1 MTWTAVARRLTAA
14 MVLLFATMRPGAAG
28 AASLF
33 DPLLR
38 FRVLATEHFVIHF
51 HQGEDRLAQRLAVI
65 AEETWIALERPLG
78 LAPPRKTR
86 VVLADQTE
94 LFNGYATPVPYNTVV
109 MYAVTP
115 SGSSSAFDDWL
126 RLVFTHEFTHIVHLD
141 RSEGWA
147 RVVRGIFGRTPYA
160 FPNLFLPPWQV
171 EGLATYEES
180 AITGEGRLHAGDFRA
195 IVDEAARQRR
205 LEPLDRVN
213 GGLTDWPDGVA
224 VYAYG
229 VGFHQYLA
237 DRFGT
242 GTLAT
247 LAEATARRV
256 PYLASPAFKRVYGE
270 SLGDLW
276 RGYQASLTASAP
288 LVSPDPS
295 LTRLT
300 RHGFS
305 VRGPR
310 FDRFS
315 CAGCPADIVYSA
327 VNPGG
332 FPMLYRV
339 SGRGGDPQR
348 LATRY
353 LGSTTGVGRDEIY
366 FDQVDQQR
374 NTGIY
379 SDLYAFSRADGRVR
393 RLTSEARLLDPDLSP
408 DGDTLVA
415 VQNRPG
421 QRDLVL
427 VRLKP
432 DTTEARHPDTIE
444 TERPDTTEAK
454 RPDITETETT
464 DASETRRAFAPPTHV
479 PSSVVSSFSRTVITS
494 LISEPDTQFDGPK
507 WSPDGR
513 TIAVER
519 HRRGGMPEIV
529 VVDVVTKAVRV
540 VAGAPH
546 TRFVTPAWRPD
557 GAAIVAA
564 AAPDDETFNLV
575 ELSLDGSM
583 RRPLTHTT
591 GGARSPDVS
600 PDGTTIVFVGYT
612 TDGDDLFTMPYPGA
626 MAGVAPELA
635 PPPHAADPQVPPT
648 RAEQARP
655 LPDLDPRV
663 RPYSPLDTLKPTSWT
678 PVVETGGN
686 QVRAGA
692 GISGFDVLGYH
703 AYAATATW
711 LVSGPNGAPR
721 PGAATPDWQVYY
733 LYDRWRPTLYV
744 SATSDTSFFA
754 GPATDAGAPTPV
766 TRRERQIESGI
777 LLPIRHVRVQHA
789 VRLSVVRAEADYTTS
804 DGSFSRSRT
813 PIRAA
818 WQSVTAHTYGYSIS
832 GEGGIAAGATTEIV
846 RSGLGSSADATTT
859 TADMRAYLPGLAAHH
874 VVAVRV
880 GGGASIGDPTV
891 GRTFLLGG
899 PSADSGLNDRG
910 AGAFALLRGFA
921 ANTFAGSHVALA
933 NVEYRWPIA
942 RPQRGHG
949 TWPLLLH
956 TVHAALFA
964 DAGQA
969 WTRTFDR
976 HAIKWSGGA
985 QLSAD
990 LVAGFFAPFTV
1001 SSGVAWGRDGSAS
1014 VSDRVTA
1021 YFRVGKGF

>member
-1 MTWTAVARRLTAA
+1 MTRTAAARRLTAA
-14 MVLLFATMRPGAAG
+14 LVLLFAALWAG
-28 AASLF
+28 PATAASLF
-33 DPLLR
+33 DPIFR
-38 FRVLATEHFVIHF
+38 FRVLSTEHFVIHF
-51 HQGEDRLAQRLAVI
+51 HQGEERLAQRLAVI
-65 AEETWIALERPLG
+65 AEDTWIALERPLG

-109 MYAVTP
+109 IYAVTP

-147 RVVRGIFGRTPYA
+147 HVARGIFGRTPYA
-160 FPNLFLPPWQV
+160 FPNLFLPPWQI

-213 GGLTDWPDGVA
+213 GGLTDWPGGA
-224 VYAYG
+224 GVYAYG

-237 DRFGT
+237 DRFGAE
-242 GTLAT
+242 TLPR

-256 PYLASPAFKRVYGE
+256 PYLASAAFKRVYGE

-276 RGYQASLTASAP
+276 RGYQASLTASVAP
-288 LVSPDPS
+288 VAPGPSPA
-295 LTRLT
+295 RLT

-305 VRGPR
+305 VNGPR
-310 FDRFS
+310 FDRFT
-315 CAGCPADIVYSA
+315 CAGCPAEIVYSA
-327 VNPGG
+327 ANPDG
-332 FPMLYRV
+332 FPALYRIA
-339 SGRGGDPQR
+339 GRGGRPQR

-353 LGSTTGVGRDEIY
+353 LGSTTGIGRDEIY
-366 FDQVDQQR
+366 FDQVDQRR
-374 NTGIY
+374 NNGLY
-379 SDLYAFSRADGRVR
+379 SDLYALSRADGHVR
-393 RLTSEARLLDPDLSP
+393 RLTSDARLLDPDLSP
-408 DGDTLVA
+408 DGETVVA

-432 DTTEARHPDTIE
+432 DTTE
-444 TERPDTTEAK
+444 
-454 RPDITETETT
+454 ITPVGAMRT
-464 DASETRRAFAPPTHV
+464 SV
-479 PSSVVSSFSRTVITS
+479 SVVSGFSRTVITT
-494 LISEPDTQFDGPK
+494 LIAELDTQFDGPR

-529 VVDVVTKAVRV
+529 VVDAATKAVRV
-540 VAGAPH
+540 VAAAPH

-564 AAPDDETFNLV
+564 VAPGDETFNLV
-575 ELSLDGSM
+575 ELSLDGST
-583 RRPLTHTT
+583 RRQLTHTT
-591 GGARSPDVS
+591 GGARSPDIS
-600 PDGTTIVFVGYT
+600 PDGTAIVFVGYT
-612 TDGDDLFTMPYPGA
+612 IDGDDLFTMPYPGQ
-626 MAGVAPELA
+626 MTGAGAKLAQVVFRPNPSSPSSLGQPA
-635 PPPHAADPQVPPT
+635 PPMQV
-648 RAEQARP
+648 AE
-655 LPDLDPRV
+655 
-663 RPYSPLDTLKPTSWT
+663 YSPLDSLNPTSWT

-686 QVRAGA
+686 QVRVGA

-703 AYAATATW
+703 GYAATATW
-711 LVSGPNGAPR
+711 LISGPDGAPR

-733 LYDRWRPTLYV
+733 LYDRWRPTFYI
-744 SATSDTSFFA
+744 SATSDTTFFA
-754 GPATDAGAPTPV
+754 GPATDAGTPTPE
-766 TRRERQIESGI
+766 TRRERQIEGGI

-789 VRLSVVRAEADYTTS
+789 LRLSVVRAQADYTTG
-804 DGSFSRSRT
+804 DGVFSRSRT

-818 WQSVTAHTYGYSIS
+818 WQSVTARTYGYSIS
-832 GEGGIAAGATTEIV
+832 REGGIAGGATTEIT

-859 TADMRAYLPGLAAHH
+859 TGDVRAYLPGLAAHH
-874 VVAVRV
+874 VVAMRF

-899 PSADSGLNDRG
+899 PSAANGVNDLG

-921 ANTFAGSHVALA
+921 ENTFAGSHVALA

-942 RPQRGHG
+942 RPQRGYG
-949 TWPLLLH
+949 TWPLFLH
-956 TVHAALFA
+956 TIHGAVFA
-964 DAGQA
+964 DAGHA
-969 WTRTFDR
+969 WTRSFQR
-976 HAIKWSGGA
+976 RAIKSSAGA

-990 LVAGFFAPFTV
+990 LIAGFFAPFTV
-1001 SSGVAWGRDGSAS
+1001 SVGAAWGRDGSAS

-1021 YFRVGKGF
+1021 YFRVGKAF